1 MSGWERMKMNCE
13 RCQIE
18 LEDFL
23 YGELDETRTAQVRT
37 HLAACASCAAVR
49 DELAGEQEIFAQFYE
64 QTALEP
70 SAALWDAIHARIGVE
85 PSVIKPPA
93 SAERR
98 LKTWLGFA
106 SLGWLLRPAVL
117 RQTAFALVLIALSVA
132 ATLFFLKRDD
142 NHSKD
147 VAITT
152 TPTPRVSAPIT
163 PQPAPTSDVVIA
175 IPAVPAP
182 VKRRQTE
189 PPRAPQPLSDQQLM
203 DQQIARAAREYQK
216 AITLLD
222 QAVAKRRSSLDPNLF
237 KQYEVSLALIDNSI
251 AASRRAL
258 RERPDDLAAG
268 QFLLAAYA
276 KKVELMQDIA
286 MQ

>member
-1 MSGWERMKMNCE
+1 MKMGCE

-23 YGELDETRTAQVRT
+23 YGELETVRAAEVRT
-37 HLAACASCAAVR
+37 HLTACASCAAVR
-49 DELAGEQEIFAQFYE
+49 DELASEQEVFAQFYE

-70 SAALWDAIHARIGVE
+70 SAALWEAIHTRLGAE
-85 PSVIKPPA
+85 PITMKPPA
-93 SAERR
+93 HPEKR
-98 LKTWLGFA
+98 LKALLGFA
-106 SLGWLLRPAVL
+106 SLTWLLRPIVL

-132 ATLFFLKRDD
+132 ATMFFLKRGDERGG
-142 NHSKD
+142 D
-147 VAITT
+147 VAKTA
-152 TPTPRVSAPIT
+152 TPTPQVHAPST
-163 PQPAPTSDVVIA
+163 PQPAPTTDVVVA
-175 IPAVPAP
+175 IPAAPAP
-182 VKRRQTE
+182 VKTKQAAVPLHT
-189 PPRAPQPLSDQQLM
+189 PRPVSDQQLM
-203 DQQIARAAREYQK
+203 NQQIARAAREYQK

-222 QAVAKRRSSLDPNLF
+222 QAVAKRKNSLDPNLF
-237 KQYEVSLALIDNSI
+237 KQYEASLALIDSSI

-258 RERPDDLAAG
+258 RERPEDLAAG